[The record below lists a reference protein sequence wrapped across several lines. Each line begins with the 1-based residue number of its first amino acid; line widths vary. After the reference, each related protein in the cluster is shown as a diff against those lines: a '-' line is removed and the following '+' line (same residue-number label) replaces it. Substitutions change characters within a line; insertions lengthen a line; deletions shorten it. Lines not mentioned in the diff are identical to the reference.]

1 MQTGNFVEMVDQ
13 NYAIIGSQHGS
24 GSQQYVRVL
33 STLDR
38 EQLKPNARVSLH
50 RSSSAVVDI
59 LPPDT
64 DAAVSMLKTS
74 EKPDVTY
81 ADIGGLDI
89 QK

>member
-1 MQTGNFVEMVDQ
+1 MGIIENSVGNGTQ
-13 NYAIIGSQHGS
+13 S
-24 GSQQYVRVL
+24 YVRVL
-33 STLDR
+33 SILDR
-38 EQLKPNARVSLH
+38 EQLKSGAKVALRP
-50 RSSSAVVDI
+50 RSGAVVDI

-64 DAAVSMLKTS
+64 DSGVQMLAAT